1 MRELN
6 VKWIKEKLKRM
17 KRERNRELEEGAR
30 KEKENRGRRE
40 RNVVWRGVE
49 GEDKEERRG
58 FIEEI
63 MWKMLGREVRLRDVE
78 ERVRETERW
87 VLLTEMVE

>member
-6 VKWIKEKLKRM
+6 VKWIKKKSERM

-40 RNVVWRGVE
+40 RNVRY
-49 GEDKEERRG
+49 GEE
-58 FIEEI
+58 
-63 MWKMLGREVRLRDVE
+63 
-78 ERVRETERW
+78 
-87 VLLTEMVE
+87 

>member
-1 MRELN
+1 M
-6 VKWIKEKLKRM
+6 KWIKEKSKRM

-49 GEDKEERRG
+49 GDDKEERRG

-78 ERVRETERW
+78 KRVRETGRW

>member
-6 VKWIKEKLKRM
+6 VKWIKEKSERM
-17 KRERNRELEEGAR
+17 KRELEEGAR
-30 KEKENRGRRE
+30 KEKENRGRME

-49 GEDKEERRG
+49 GEDKEERKG

-78 ERVRETERW
+78 KRVRETGR
-87 VLLTEMVE
+87 